1 MLRPVKYIHRNIE
14 RVVQEAIASFP
25 CTAVTGPRQS
35 GKSTLL
41 LNSMQGYNYVTLD
54 DPIAREQAI
63 SDPQLFLDT
72 LGPKGIIDEIQLAPQ
87 VLSYVKMRVDAAR
100 SVKGQ
105 FVFTGSQQFSLIRN
119 LGDSLAGRIGLF
131 DLLPFSLDELQK
143 AAPQQSIAEYFVSA
157 ALRGMYPEPVLDMAI
172 RPERWFGSYVQTYLE
187 RDVRSIYNIG
197 NLRDFQR
204 FMQLLAG
211 RIGQLLNL
219 SSFASDIGVSIST
232 IKSWL
237 SILEASRIVY
247 LLLPYYNNLGKR
259 VTKAPKAYFLDI
271 GLVCYL
277 TGIRDKTHLLQGPL
291 AGPLF
296 ENFCVHEVVKHFLN
310 AGQRPSLYYL
320 RTSNGLEVDL
330 LIEKSYQELIPVEV
344 KLSKTPSPA
353 MAAPIMQ
360 MKKIFSKLPLR
371 DGFLLSLSEKTIQLT
386 TEVKALPLDDFLKE
400 ISR

>member
-1 MLRPVKYIHRNIE
+1 MKYIHRNIE
-14 RVVQEAIASFP
+14 PVIQEGVSSFP
-25 CTAVTGPRQS
+25 CIAVTGPRQS

-41 LNSMQGYNYVTLD
+41 KHTLQGYTYVTLD
-54 DPIAREQAI
+54 DPITREQAI
-63 SDPQLFLDT
+63 SDPQLFLDA
-72 LGPKGIIDEIQLAPQ
+72 LGVKGIIDEIQLAPQ

-131 DLLPFSLDELQK
+131 DLLPFSLDELRKAEPQK
-143 AAPQQSIAEYFVSA
+143 TVVEGFVRA
-157 ALRGMYPEPVLDMAI
+157 ALRGLYPEPALDKVI
-172 RPERWFGSYVQTYLE
+172 KPEQWFGSYIQTYLE

-211 RIGQLLNL
+211 RVGQLLNL
-219 SSFASDIGVSIST
+219 SSFASDLGVSIST

-237 SILEASRIVY
+237 SILEAGRIIY
-247 LLLPYYNNLGKR
+247 LLPPYYNNLGKR
-259 VTKAPKAYFLDI
+259 VTKAPKAYFLDS

-277 TGIRDKTHLLQGPL
+277 TGIRDKIHLLQGPL

-296 ENFCVHEVVKHFLN
+296 ENFCVHETVKHFLN
-310 AGQRPSLYYL
+310 VGQRPPLYFL

-330 LIEKSYQELIPVEV
+330 LIEKSYQELIPVEI

-353 MAAPIMQ
+353 MAASVTRI
-360 MKKIFSKLPLR
+360 KKTFDKLPLK
-371 DGFLLSLSEKTIQLT
+371 DGFLVSLSEKTMQLT
-386 TEVKALPLDDFLKE
+386 TDVKAMPLDDFLKE
-400 ISR
+400 I